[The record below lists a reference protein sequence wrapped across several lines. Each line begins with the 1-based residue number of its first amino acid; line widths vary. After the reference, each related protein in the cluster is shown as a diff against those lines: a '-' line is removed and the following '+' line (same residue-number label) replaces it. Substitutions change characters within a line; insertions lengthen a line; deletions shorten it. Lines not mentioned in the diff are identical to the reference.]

1 MLPAV
6 PIDIP
11 ISSQKGRRKTA
22 IWVLTK
28 TQRRRVGARAPGS
41 REPCLNLIR
50 MGAPECQP
58 SSLRCRLV
66 KLDHAGEAGTTHI
79 DLWEPRA
86 W

>member
-1 MLPAV
+1 M
-6 PIDIP
+6 
-11 ISSQKGRRKTA
+11 
-22 IWVLTK
+22 
-28 TQRRRVGARAPGS
+28 GARAPGS

-50 MGAPECQP
+50 MGAPEYQP

-66 KLDHAGEAGTTHI
+66 KRDHAGEAGTTHI

>member
-1 MLPAV
+1 M
-6 PIDIP
+6 
-11 ISSQKGRRKTA
+11 
-22 IWVLTK
+22 LTK

-66 KLDHAGEAGTTHI
+66 KLEHPNQDDGVTHI
-79 DLWEPRA
+79 ALWEPRDR
-86 W
+86 